1 MAEDLLKMLLD
12 DSGDANLQLADP
24 SLVNYYHDFDNRTLW
39 LDSDIDENNFS
50 LIQAIIRWNQ
60 DDKNIPIDE
69 RKPIKIFFHSP
80 GGSLDVGEIL
90 TNVIKLSRTPVYGI
104 ALGMVA
110 SAASIVYLGCHKR
123 FALPNA
129 YFIFHRGSC
138 EGIGGSYNEIQA
150 AMDDYKLQIARMER
164 FYIENTTYPEE
175 VIKSKI
181 QTDWYIH
188 CDEALQYGIVTNLIE
203 DIDVLL

>member
-1 MAEDLLKMLLD
+1 MAEDILKVLFD
-12 DSGDANLQLADP
+12 ECNANLQLASP
-24 SLVNYYHDFDNRTLW
+24 SLVNYYHDFNNRCLW
-39 LDSDIDENNFS
+39 LDSEIDENNFD
-50 LIQAIIRWNQ
+50 LVQAVVRWNQ
-60 DDKNIPIDE
+60 DDRDLPVEE

-90 TNVIKLSRTPVYGI
+90 TSIIKLSRTPVYGI

-110 SAASIVYLGCHKR
+110 SAASVVYLGCHKR
-123 FALPNA
+123 YALPNA
-129 YFIFHRGSC
+129 YFILHRGSC
-138 EGIGGSYNEIQA
+138 EGIGGNYNEIQA
-150 AMDDYKLQIARMER
+150 AMEDYKLQIARMEK

-188 CDEALQYGIVTNLIE
+188 CEEAMKFGIVTDLVD
-203 DIDVLL
+203 DIDILL

>member
-1 MAEDLLKMLLD
+1 MAEDILGVLFD
-12 DSGDANLQLADP
+12 ECNANLQLASP
-24 SLVNYYHDFDNRTLW
+24 SLVNYYHDFNNRCLW
-39 LDSDIDENNFS
+39 LDSEIDENNFD
-50 LIQAIIRWNQ
+50 LVQAVVRWNQ
-60 DDKNIPIDE
+60 DDKDIPVEE

-90 TNVIKLSRTPVYGI
+90 TSIIKLSRTPVYGI

-110 SAASIVYLGCHKR
+110 SAASVVYLGCHKR
-123 FALPNA
+123 YALPNA
-129 YFIFHRGSC
+129 YFILHRGSC
-138 EGIGGSYNEIQA
+138 EGIGGNYNEIQA
-150 AMDDYKLQIARMER
+150 AMEDYKLQIARMEK

-188 CDEALQYGIVTNLIE
+188 CEEAMKFGIVTDLVD
-203 DIDVLL
+203 DIDILL

>member
-1 MAEDLLKMLLD
+1 MAEDILKVLFD
-12 DSGDANLQLADP
+12 ECNANLQLASP
-24 SLVNYYHDFDNRTLW
+24 SLVNYYHDFNNRCLW
-39 LDSDIDENNFS
+39 LDSEIDESNFD
-50 LIQAIIRWNQ
+50 LVQAVVRWNQ
-60 DDKNIPIDE
+60 DDRNLPVEE

-90 TNVIKLSRTPVYGI
+90 TSIIKLSRTPVYGI

-110 SAASIVYLGCHKR
+110 SAASVVYLGCHKR
-123 FALPNA
+123 YALPNA
-129 YFIFHRGSC
+129 YFILHRGSC
-138 EGIGGSYNEIQA
+138 EGIGGNYNEIQA
-150 AMDDYKLQIARMER
+150 AMEDYKLQIARMEK

-188 CDEALQYGIVTNLIE
+188 CEEAMKFGIVTDLVD
-203 DIDVLL
+203 DIDILL

>member
-1 MAEDLLKMLLD
+1 MAEDILKVLFD
-12 DSGDANLQLADP
+12 ECNANLQLASP
-24 SLVNYYHDFDNRTLW
+24 SLVNYYHDFNNRCLW
-39 LDSDIDENNFS
+39 LDSEIDENNFD
-50 LIQAIIRWNQ
+50 LVQAVVRWNQ
-60 DDKNIPIDE
+60 DDRDLPVEE

-90 TNVIKLSRTPVYGI
+90 TSIIKLSRTPVYGI

-110 SAASIVYLGCHKR
+110 SAASVVYLGCHKR
-123 FALPNA
+123 YALPNA
-129 YFIFHRGSC
+129 YFILHRGSC
-138 EGIGGSYNEIQA
+138 EGIGGNYNEIQA
-150 AMDDYKLQIARMER
+150 AMEDYKLQIARMEK

-188 CDEALQYGIVTNLIE
+188 CEEAMKYGIVTDLVD
-203 DIDVLL
+203 DIDILL

>member
-1 MAEDLLKMLLD
+1 MAEDILKVLFD
-12 DSGDANLQLADP
+12 ECNANLQLASP
-24 SLVNYYHDFDNRTLW
+24 SLVNYYHDFNNRCLW
-39 LDSDIDENNFS
+39 LDSEIDENNFD
-50 LIQAIIRWNQ
+50 LVQAVVRWNQ
-60 DDKNIPIDE
+60 DDRDVPVEK

-90 TNVIKLSRTPVYGI
+90 TSIIKLSRTPVYGI

-110 SAASIVYLGCHKR
+110 SAASVVYLGCHKR
-123 FALPNA
+123 YALPNA
-129 YFIFHRGSC
+129 YFILHRGSC
-138 EGIGGSYNEIQA
+138 EGIGGNYNEIQA
-150 AMDDYKLQIARMER
+150 AMEDYKLQIARMEK

-188 CDEALQYGIVTNLIE
+188 CEEAMKFGIVTDLVD
-203 DIDVLL
+203 DIDILL

>member
-1 MAEDLLKMLLD
+1 MAEDILKVLFD
-12 DSGDANLQLADP
+12 ECNANLQLASP
-24 SLVNYYHDFDNRTLW
+24 SLVNYYHDFNNRCLW
-39 LDSDIDENNFS
+39 LDSEIDESNFD
-50 LIQAIIRWNQ
+50 LVQAVVRWNQ
-60 DDKNIPIDE
+60 DDKDLPVEE

-90 TNVIKLSRTPVYGI
+90 TSIIKLSRTPVYGI

-110 SAASIVYLGCHKR
+110 SAASVVYLGCHKR
-123 FALPNA
+123 YALPNA
-129 YFIFHRGSC
+129 YFILHRGSC
-138 EGIGGSYNEIQA
+138 EGIGGNYNEIQA
-150 AMDDYKLQIARMER
+150 AMEDYKLQIARMEK

-188 CDEALQYGIVTNLIE
+188 CEEAMKFGIVTDLVD
-203 DIDVLL
+203 DIDILL

>member
-1 MAEDLLKMLLD
+1 MAEDILKVLFD
-12 DSGDANLQLADP
+12 ECNANLQLASP
-24 SLVNYYHDFDNRTLW
+24 SLVNYYHDFNNRCLW
-39 LDSDIDENNFS
+39 LDSEIDEGNFD
-50 LIQAIIRWNQ
+50 LVQAVVRWNQ
-60 DDKNIPIDE
+60 DDKDLPIEE

-90 TNVIKLSRTPVYGI
+90 TSIIKLSRTPVYGI

-110 SAASIVYLGCHKR
+110 SAASVVYLGCHKR
-123 FALPNA
+123 YALPNA
-129 YFIFHRGSC
+129 YFILHRGSC
-138 EGIGGSYNEIQA
+138 EGIGGNYNEIQA
-150 AMDDYKLQIARMER
+150 AMEDYKLQIARMEK

-188 CDEALQYGIVTNLIE
+188 CEEAMKFGIVTDLVD
-203 DIDVLL
+203 DIDILL

>member
-1 MAEDLLKMLLD
+1 MAEDILKLLLG
-12 DSGDANLQLADP
+12 DSDANLQLASP
-24 SLVNYYHDFDNRTLW
+24 SLVHYYHDFNNRCLW
-39 LDSDIDENNFS
+39 LDGEIDEDNFCIVQS
-50 LIQAIIRWNQ
+50 IVRWNQ
-60 DDKNIPIDE
+60 DDKDIPVEE

-90 TNVIKLSRTPVYGI
+90 TSVIKLSRTPVYGI

-123 FALPNA
+123 YALPNA
-129 YFIFHRGSC
+129 YFILHRGSY
-138 EGIGGSYNEIQA
+138 EGLGGNYNEIQA
-150 AMDDYKLQIARMER
+150 AMEDYRLQIARMEK

-188 CDEALQYGIVTNLIE
+188 CDEALKYGIVDKIITKR
-203 DIDVLL
+203 